1 MVSPAEIERK
11 LNAAEARIREMI
23 REIDRRDEL
32 ISELEQKII
41 SFQKQ
46 LAYWENSIDE

>member
-32 ISELEQKII
+32 IFELEQKII
-41 SFQKQ
+41 SLEKQ
-46 LAYWENSIDE
+46 LAYRENSSDQ